1 MFSRPVC
8 IKHDWG
14 TKYLKQSG
22 QRRKGKGRLKG
33 IGIYLDNLANGWRS
47 LQSLTTPDL
56 DFSITCDM
64 CKRRWVL
71 HSMFPLSNK
80 TNVGDWKMV
89 FKRCT
94 KFLTHLRSF
103 CSAFSAREIF
113 CFLTHLRSFCS
124 AFSAREIFC
133 LSRSCLSPY
142 RVWNI
147 NINNSWSVF
156 LFSDH
161 ADLVDC
167 VCWYFAEGAE
177 MYKLLNLRAELF
189 LCTVSTTALLIYAP
203 RVISELAYFQV
214 AIKLLYS
221 FQLVIERMSS
231 LSSLR
236 QNSNRF
242 IKMIKTTS
250 LLYFP
255 RFRLN

>member
-1 MFSRPVC
+1 MNNIQINGMLITLASTFQFECDVICTLSTPLDQPWSGNPFRGIFIISSC
-8 IKHDWG
+8 TNNDS
-14 TKYLKQSG
+14 LKLRIALMWNKIWSC
-22 QRRKGKGRLKG
+22 
-33 IGIYLDNLANGWRS
+33 
-47 LQSLTTPDL
+47 
-56 DFSITCDM
+56 FC
-64 CKRRWVL
+64 WVL
-71 HSMFPLSNK
+71 NSMFLLSNK
-80 TNVGDWKMV
+80 TNVGEWKMV

-189 LCTVSTTALLIYAP
+189 LCTVSTTALLIYTP

-231 LSSLR
+231 LSS
-236 QNSNRF
+236 
-242 IKMIKTTS
+242 
-250 LLYFP
+250 
-255 RFRLN
+255 